1 MFYLLYNLLITNT
14 FVARLSFKITFD
26 MSIGKKKERKK
37 KRLRNKKSSVRTEA
51 AVIYRAIVTDASHE
65 CCHKSLLLE
74 NMNIRYCVSYDISI
88 TFLIIFISYIL
99 Q

>member
-26 MSIGKKKERKK
+26 MSIEKKEKK

-74 NMNIRYCVSYDISI
+74 NMIIRYCVSYDISI
-88 TFLIIFISYIL
+88 TFLIIFTNYIL